1 LEIGNLSITEPQ
13 INLPLRDRNL
23 IIFPDWSQSEISLIT
38 ELKQII
44 KSLTTHPHKEQ
55 ITLLIDNSNTS
66 DENANLILSS
76 IVIDLLMEEE
86 LDIDEGPEI
95 AIIGQL
101 IPIQWQ
107 ALVSH
112 LTGRIKLEH
121 ENQEAIA
128 SVGAEIIPVYDL
140 DN

>member
-1 LEIGNLSITEPQ
+1 M
-13 INLPLRDRNL
+13 
-23 IIFPDWSQSEISLIT
+23 FPDWSQPENILNLELANIIKVIATHPRRNQISL
-38 ELKQII
+38 LV
-44 KSLTTHPHKEQ
+44 
-55 ITLLIDNSNTS
+55 DNSNTS

-76 IVIDLLMEEE
+76 IVINLLMEEE
-86 LDIDEGPEI
+86 LEIDEGPEI

-101 IPIQWQ
+101 SPIQWQ

-128 SVGAEIIPVYDL
+128 SVGAEIIPIYDL
-140 DN
+140 EH

>member
-44 KSLTTHPHKEQ
+44 KSLITHPYKED

-66 DENANLILSS
+66 DETANLILSS
-76 IVIDLLMEEE
+76 IVINLLMEEE
-86 LDIDEGPEI
+86 LEIDEGPEI

-101 IPIQWQ
+101 SPIQWQ

-112 LTGRIKLEH
+112 LTGRIKLEY

-128 SVGAEIIPVYDL
+128 FVGAEIIPIYDL
-140 DN
+140 EH